1 MSVALRVPH
10 NVRDHGCSRNALDV
24 EHVGRTTISSRV
36 RCKIENDERWLV
48 RKLGSPMPSALI
60 PETG

>member
-1 MSVALRVPH
+1 MSAALRIPH
-10 NVRDHGCSRNALDV
+10 SVRNHGCSRNALDV
-24 EHVGRTTISSRV
+24 EHVGRATISSRV
-36 RCKIENDERWLV
+36 RCKMEDGQRWLV